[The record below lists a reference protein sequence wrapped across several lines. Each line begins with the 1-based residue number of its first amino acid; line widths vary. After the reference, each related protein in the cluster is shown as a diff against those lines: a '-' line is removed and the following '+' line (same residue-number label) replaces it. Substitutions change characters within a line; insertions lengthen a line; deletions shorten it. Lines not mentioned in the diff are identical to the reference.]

1 MKFFKSIAM
10 TCVVAVV
17 TLHAAAGEAE
27 GLALDGKALAVLRS
41 SFDFLSSASNY
52 STTLT
57 NSATIDAGRGRKQET
72 TGRYEISV
80 ELPNK
85 LALIIKDGDLRCSV
99 ISDGN
104 ALCTIAPPLK
114 AYAQRDAPKSLAE
127 IFDSDEM
134 RNIVQG
140 DLSDLLF
147 LNNFTLKN
155 PFETVMTGVQSLKI
169 QGEDTLEND
178 VKAYHLHFVEKDFQ
192 WDMWVQQGAQPVL
205 RKIVI
210 VRERV
215 ATDEQGQVKQTKT
228 IVSKFDN
235 WKVNAGLPKE
245 SFVYTPPNGVLRVP
259 TLISRGGD
267 PNKPYD
273 PMLLAQSAPQFSAK
287 LVSGETMDLASH
299 KGKDVVLIDFWATW
313 CGPCRNAMPIV
324 SEVCAGFKGKNF
336 AAYAVN
342 LKQSADEIK
351 AFQAA
356 TPALTLPVVMDS
368 DGKIAES
375 YRVYPIPMTVII
387 GKNGVVESVFMNL
400 PNDREGFKAKLK
412 SQIETLLA
420 GGTLLKPETGAK
432 K

>member
-1 MKFFKSIAM
+1 MNPFKCAGC
-10 TCVVAVV
+10 CVLVLVTVAFN
-17 TLHAAAGEAE
+17 LSGGEAE
-27 GLALDGKALAVLRS
+27 GQALDGKALAVLRS
-41 SFDFLSSASNY
+41 SFEFLSSATNY

-57 NSATIDAGRGRKQET
+57 NSATIDAGRGRKHET
-72 TGRYEISV
+72 SGKYEISV

-85 LALIIKDGDLRCSV
+85 LAMIIKDGDLRCSV
-99 ISDGN
+99 ISDGK

-114 AYAQRDAPKSLAE
+114 AYAQRDAPKTLAE
-127 IFDSDEM
+127 IFDTDEM

-147 LNNFTLKN
+147 LNNFSMKN
-155 PFETVMTGVQSLKI
+155 AFDTVMNGVQSLKI
-169 QGEDTLEND
+169 LGEEPLEGD

-192 WDMWVQQGAQPVL
+192 WDMWIQEGAQPLL
-205 RKIVI
+205 RNVVI
-210 VRERV
+210 VRERM

-235 WKVNAGLPKE
+235 WKVNAELPKDR
-245 SFVYTPPNGVLRVP
+245 FVYTVPLGVLRVP
-259 TLISRGGD
+259 TLIDRGGD

-273 PMLLAQSAPQFSAK
+273 PMLVGQTAPQFTAK
-287 LVSGETMDLASH
+287 LVSGGTMDLASH

-313 CGPCRNAMPIV
+313 CGPCRQAMPIV
-324 SEVCAGFKGKNF
+324 SEVCSGFKGKDF
-336 AAYAVN
+336 VAYAVN
-342 LKQSADEIK
+342 LKQTAEEIK

-356 TPALTLPVVMDS
+356 TPALTLPVAMDE
-368 DGKIAES
+368 DGKIAEA

-387 GKNGVVESVFMNL
+387 GKSGMVESVFMNL

-412 SQIETLLA
+412 SQIETLIA
-420 GGTLLKPETGAK
+420 GGTLLKSEK